1 MNQFSSCSFEY
12 KSTALLCIYS
22 LGMLVLI
29 PHTQFFST
37 SVKHQR
43 STRRSPH
50 SSTLLVKT
58 KRQYRPFSH
67 LTCEVETD
75 NDSTD
80 ATLIQDLM
88 AVFGNDTLWKRATQ
102 PEHTYKSLGKKKK
115 KASSPHIAV
124 SNPLSAGW
132 DTISTWMPFENNLDL
147 GSNSEN
153 DVYVQFL
160 AKKKWNLRHNMSLDT
175 EQLFR
180 YGSTSRNYTETT
192 LNLTQKMQDNTLFA
206 NKFNVNKSENENY
219 NWGNWTFQ
227 QFEFV
232 KDNSLTYGVYS
243 GGVYTN
249 NDIRVSSWGPYIS
262 WRQPVW
268 RDWLFMQNDLNF
280 FNHIND
286 DPKHQLSVQMNLEA
300 NF

>member
-1 MNQFSSCSFEY
+1 MNQFSSLSFEY
-12 KSTALLCIYS
+12 KSKALLCIYS

-29 PHTQFFST
+29 PHTQLFST
-37 SVKHQR
+37 PLKHQR
-43 STRRSPH
+43 STRRSLHPSSLFIKSKSH
-50 SSTLLVKT
+50 SLT
-58 KRQYRPFSH
+58 FSNSP
-67 LTCEVETD
+67 CEVENN
-75 NDSTD
+75 NDSD
-80 ATLIQDLM
+80 AALIQDLM
-88 AVFGNDTLWKRATQ
+88 AVFGNDTLWNRATQ
-102 PEHTYKSLGKKKK
+102 HKQPYKTLGKKKK
-115 KASSPHIAV
+115 KASTPHISI
-124 SNPLSAGW
+124 SNPITASW

-147 GSNSEN
+147 GSNSES

-160 AKKKWNLRHNMSLDT
+160 AKKKWNLRHNISIDT
-175 EQLFR
+175 EQVFR

-206 NKFNVNKSENENY
+206 NKFNVNKSENEEF

-232 KDNSLTYGVYS
+232 KDNSLTYGIYS
-243 GGVYTN
+243 GGVYTK
-249 NDIRVSSWGPYIS
+249 NDMRVNSWGPYIS

-268 RDWLFMQNDLNF
+268 RDWIFMQNNLNF
-280 FNHIND
+280 FNHLDD